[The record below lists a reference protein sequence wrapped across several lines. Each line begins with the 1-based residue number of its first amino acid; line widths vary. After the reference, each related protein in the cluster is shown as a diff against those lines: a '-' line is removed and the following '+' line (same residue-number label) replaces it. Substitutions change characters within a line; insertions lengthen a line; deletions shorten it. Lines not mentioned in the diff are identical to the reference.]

1 MDKLSLQE
9 ELLDPFSQTVT
20 RVVEDVGRAVVS
32 IGSGKGSGSGVIV
45 TPDGYIL
52 TNSHVIDSRDRIS
65 VSLTDGRVLEG
76 TLVGEDR
83 IFDLAVIRVHDSS
96 RLPYAIVGDSSNLKP
111 GQLVIAIGNPLGF
124 QSTVVTGVVS
134 STGRKWHK
142 EGRMVEN
149 IIQHTAPLN
158 PGNSGGPLV
167 DFLGHVIG
175 INTAMIQGAQGICFA
190 IPSSLIS
197 KVLPQLLSK
206 GKVSR
211 AFIGITVV
219 PVMIHPAMARKFGLA
234 SNLCVA
240 VAGITEGGPADYS
253 GLVEGDVLISV
264 NGRNIASIDDLLSV
278 LDEDLIGRSV
288 KFRVLRDSA
297 LMEVAIRPRSG

>member
-1 MDKLSLQE
+1 M
-9 ELLDPFSQTVT
+9 
-20 RVVEDVGRAVVS
+20 
-32 IGSGKGSGSGVIV
+32 
-45 TPDGYIL
+45 
-52 TNSHVIDSRDRIS
+52 
-65 VSLTDGRVLEG
+65 LEG